1 MFPLKESFMREL
13 DEIKAKLTHEI
24 RFKAAEFKEL
34 IELSVDDL
42 DENVCPLIVL
52 AVNRSFGGSVR
63 PAVSLATVVQYIFMA
78 DQVHHLMKDSPELAE
93 EKRQFPVLVG
103 DFLYGKFFLS
113 LCKGKLLQFLAPLAG
128 VIATMNQGAISR
140 WLEEKEKPS
149 ESEHLK
155 ILEMERASLTGQAAR
170 LSAELA
176 GCSEKD
182 QSWCEALGWELGMAW
197 AAWRDQ
203 MEKQVVQQALY
214 RAKRILMELPEAEIT
229 PLYEL
234 YHYME
239 RSLGEAV

>member
-13 DEIKAKLTHEI
+13 EEIKARLAQEI

-34 IELSVDDL
+34 IELSSDDL

-52 AVNRSFGGSVR
+52 AVNRSFGGNVR

-78 DQVHHLMKDSPELAE
+78 DQVHHLMNDSLDLE
-93 EKRQFPVLVG
+93 EGKRQFPVLVG

-113 LCKGKLLQFLAPLAG
+113 LCKGKLLHFLSPLAG

-140 WLEEKEKPS
+140 WLGEKGKIG

-182 QSWCEALGWELGMAW
+182 QNRCEALGWELGVAW

-203 MEKQVVQQALY
+203 MGKKAVRQSLD
-214 RAKRILMELPEAEIT
+214 RAKQILMELPENEVI

>member
-13 DEIKAKLTHEI
+13 EEIKAKLAHEI

-34 IELSVDDL
+34 IELSSDDL

-52 AVNRSFGGSVR
+52 AVNRSFGGNVR
-63 PAVSLATVVQYIFMA
+63 PAVSLATIVQYIFMA
-78 DQVHHLMKDSPELAE
+78 DQVHHLMNDSLELEE

-103 DFLYGKFFLS
+103 DFLYGKFFLN
-113 LCKGKLLQFLAPLAG
+113 LCKGKLLNYLAPLAG

-140 WLEEKEKPS
+140 WLEEEEKMS

-182 QSWCEALGWELGMAW
+182 QNRCEALGWELGMAW

-203 MEKQVVQQALY
+203 MGKRAVQQFLN
-214 RAKRILMELPEAEIT
+214 RAKQILMELPENEVT